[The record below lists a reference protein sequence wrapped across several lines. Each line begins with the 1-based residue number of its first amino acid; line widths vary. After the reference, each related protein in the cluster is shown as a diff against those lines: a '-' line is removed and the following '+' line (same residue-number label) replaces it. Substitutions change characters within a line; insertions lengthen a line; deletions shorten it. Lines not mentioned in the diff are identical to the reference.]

1 MRRIRST
8 HLTALAIAG
17 ALALSGCGS
26 TSDDMT
32 AADDMA
38 STATSTATDMNTDT
52 ATDMKTDM
60 ATDMET
66 TAPPSPEPAAMLPGA
81 YLTLAEYRDQ
91 AAQREGST
99 VVFFFHAPWC
109 PSCRATEESLTTEG
123 VPAGLTVVKVD
134 YDSETDL
141 RREYGITQQH
151 TFVQVDPD
159 GAELA
164 KWTGS
169 TTAAQIKA
177 ETV

>member
-32 AADDMA
+32 AVDDMA
-38 STATSTATDMNTDT
+38 STPATDTATSP

-60 ATDMET
+60 ATDMAT